1 MTGAPDSATERRVL
15 LALRLAGVAE
25 TAEVTRRLSIGPG
38 DTAAT
43 TDTEAILRALAERGL
58 VRERTGAL
66 AGWQLTPDG
75 IRAGEALLG
84 AELAEANGGPV
95 IEAAYGTFLDLNRR
109 MLSVL
114 TAWQV
119 RSDGDD
125 QVPNDHLDAAYDRSV
140 LADLRLLDDDL
151 RGLIDGLGAT
161 LPRYSGYADRLD
173 GAWQRVSAGDLS
185 WVDRPR
191 IDSIHTLWF
200 ELHEDLLATLG
211 LDRAAETARDAGSR
225 SDPSD

>member
-1 MTGAPDSATERRVL
+1 M
-15 LALRLAGVAE
+15 
-25 TAEVTRRLSIGPG
+25 
-38 DTAAT
+38 
-43 TDTEAILRALAERGL
+43 
-58 VRERTGAL
+58 
-66 AGWQLTPDG
+66 
-75 IRAGEALLG
+75 
-84 AELAEANGGPV
+84 